1 MRRRNAPILLWAL
14 CFTVAALVALT
25 PPAGSVPL
33 HPQVRK
39 SAPLP
44 DLQSALEAG
53 LDRPAART
61 ARLPANAVV
70 LLVDFADEPHA
81 GNLTRAELEQR
92 IFGASES
99 VRDYYARSS
108 NGRYVPA
115 GVVSAWVRLPQ
126 HLAYYADG
134 RRGIGGAYPRNA
146 RRMVEDAVRAA
157 DGAID
162 FSQFDDDGPDGIPSS
177 GDDDGQVDALLVV
190 HAGAGAEISGQPGHI
205 LSHSWFTETPVRT
218 ADGPLV
224 WNYATISESS
234 PLGVRAHEYG
244 HLLGLPDLYDRLRGT
259 LSASGGLGDWSLMAS
274 GAWLGN
280 GHQPGDLDA
289 PSKIELGF
297 VDPLIPTRNAD
308 ALPLAAGGATQA
320 HVYQVWTQGRI
331 GSEYFVIEN
340 RRPSPTGLDVLLPA
354 GGMLVYHVDR
364 SRATNDDPDH
374 LRVRL
379 MQADGRADLQSFRNG
394 GDSGD
399 PYPGTG
405 VECCRID
412 ADTSPS
418 TRASDGSETQV
429 EISAISDPAALMTF
443 NLQIESRPDLRVQQ
457 HALRETDGD
466 GDGFPEAGEEL
477 ELVVVIE
484 NRGLASLA
492 FDVEWRS
499 EPAQGTTWSVA
510 RTSLPGLG
518 KGESASASFFL
529 RPAPD
534 LGDPHTLDLH
544 ADVIAQDG
552 YRQELHRQIVLGERG
567 GFDACFEAVT
577 SSVTRDCSD
586 PVGAWSV
593 EALRGDAGWSLEPR
607 AGELS
612 LVWRS
617 ARGPRY
623 PNDVDVVLVSPPF
636 NLEPE
641 SELHL
646 LHDWS
651 IEDFDAGWS
660 HDGGRVEIA
669 MHGGAWEPLKPRGGY
684 PRRLFPESVPYLAE
698 QGVFAGNGTRR
709 WDLFDLGPRAGS
721 ARVRFRFVS
730 NDSIAAAGWSI
741 VRVQVRSAGVEAI
754 TQRSAQVIA
763 EPNPVRFPARVAF
776 RLVAARNE
784 AAQPTRLRL
793 FDARGR
799 LVRTFQH
806 ATLPA
811 QSGRFLWDGM
821 DHAGRLAPA
830 GVYFA
835 RLEWGGEAATTKL
848 LVIR

>member
-1 MRRRNAPILLWAL
+1 
-14 CFTVAALVALT
+14 
-25 PPAGSVPL
+25 
-33 HPQVRK
+33 
-39 SAPLP
+39 
-44 DLQSALEAG
+44 
-53 LDRPAART
+53 
-61 ARLPANAVV
+61 
-70 LLVDFADEPHA
+70 
-81 GNLTRAELEQR
+81 
-92 IFGASES
+92 
-99 VRDYYARSS
+99 
-108 NGRYVPA
+108 
-115 GVVSAWVRLPQ
+115 
-126 HLAYYADG
+126 
-134 RRGIGGAYPRNA
+134 
-146 RRMVEDAVRAA
+146 
-157 DGAID
+157 
-162 FSQFDDDGPDGIPSS
+162 
-177 GDDDGQVDALLVV
+177 
-190 HAGAGAEISGQPGHI
+190 
-205 LSHSWFTETPVRT
+205 
-218 ADGPLV
+218 
-224 WNYATISESS
+224 
-234 PLGVRAHEYG
+234 
-244 HLLGLPDLYDRLRGT
+244 
-259 LSASGGLGDWSLMAS
+259 
-274 GAWLGN
+274 
-280 GHQPGDLDA
+280 
-289 PSKIELGF
+289 
-297 VDPLIPTRNAD
+297 
-308 ALPLAAGGATQA
+308 
-320 HVYQVWTQGRI
+320 VWTQGRI